1 MKSTRNLQKRD
12 NQHLCKLNSFVLFI
26 FRLQIKPKKKPTKKK
41 GTNKVSNSAHTKRR
55 RDTTRRRKRKCRMPV
70 E

>member
-26 FRLQIKPKKKPTKKK
+26 FRLQIKPKKKPTKKRHK
-41 GTNKVSNSAHTKRR
+41 QNKQQRAYETEERHDKEDEEEV
-55 RDTTRRRKRKCRMPV
+55 
-70 E
+70 